1 MITIIEVDNPLRIDK
16 MTGILDPKQRIF
28 DSIITQEGRAQIA
41 SGKLKAEYYSFS
53 DSGAIYQLDTI
64 VSGGL
69 DVTYRLCFEA
79 TNLPQD
85 MITLEADDSGKL
97 IGKFPGQANEQII
110 ISNGQILSGATRE
123 EQAPVS
129 GSQFNSLAGI
139 LLSSSI
145 DNFKKLQILASPDPI
160 DKNYNEF
167 IINPKEIN
175 FKITD
180 GNLPIETNGIE
191 TITINEVESLFQDKR
206 LSHVPNFDFLPPV
219 NRARIGSTEKNS
231 LGDYVNINQS
241 PILTYEDLE
250 SEIKQSRNKGYS
262 NSIYFTE
269 TSRENNLVCQFFE
282 ISKGQMIKL
291 DVIDFGLFPGE
302 NEQTSKHVF
311 FAGKIFIDD
320 NGSSTFV
327 NMFTLIFS

>member
-1 MITIIEVDNPLRIDK
+1 MA
-16 MTGILDPKQRIF
+16 GILNPKQRVF

-41 SGKLKAEYYSFS
+41 TGKLKAEYYSFS

-69 DVTYRLCFEA
+69 DVTYRLCLEA

-110 ISNGQILSGATRE
+110 ISNGQILSGANRE
-123 EQAPVS
+123 EQVPVS
-129 GSQFNSLAGI
+129 GSQFNSLAGV

-145 DNFKKLQILASPDPI
+145 DNFKKLQIIASPDPI
-160 DKNYNEF
+160 DVKYNEF
-167 IINPKEIN
+167 IINPKQIK

-180 GNLPIETNGIE
+180 ANLPIDQNGIE

-206 LSHVPNFDFLPPV
+206 LSHVPNFNFLPPV
-219 NRARIGSTEKNS
+219 NRAKIGATEKNP
-231 LGDYVNINQS
+231 LGDYVNINQA
-241 PILTYEDLE
+241 PILTYEELNLE
-250 SEIKQSRNKGYS
+250 LNNLRKIGYS
-262 NSIYFTE
+262 NVIYFTE
-269 TSRENNLVCQFFE
+269 TSRENNLVGQFFE
-282 ISKGQMIKL
+282 VSNGQMIKL
-291 DVIDFGLFPGE
+291 DIIDFGLFPGE
-302 NEQTSKHVF
+302 NEKTSKHVF
-311 FAGKIFIDD
+311 FAGKIFIDN